1 MEKNYWSNKETYI
14 FKFQQLLWKINN
26 IFNKKKEK
34 LFRWFIFTKK
44 KRVYLQKKNICYVK
58 LTKEK
63 WRKVFVFMK
72 KRIYKR
78 KVFYFFKEL
87 QNKWKEKKK
96 KDFDLPSN
104 DFGKRWFF
112 PFFDQKLC
120 YPCWL
125 RWQIFH
131 NWGKK
136 FQKLLFQDLLKR
148 LKWKVTKYEHG
159 TFNELEMADDKPLGG
174 HWMPPSLFRVKI
186 LY

>member
-1 MEKNYWSNKETYI
+1 MEKNYWSNKETHI

-63 WRKVFVFMK
+63 WRKGFVFMK

-87 QNKWKEKKK
+87 QKNERKRKWFLPSPKTLWIEVSVLNL
-96 KDFDLPSN
+96 KDFWRSTSVRVCNLSPKIGLTWPGLGF
-104 DFGKRWFF
+104 FGFF
-112 PFFDQKLC
+112 GS
-120 YPCWL
+120 
-125 RWQIFH
+125 R
-131 NWGKK
+131 
-136 FQKLLFQDLLKR
+136 
-148 LKWKVTKYEHG
+148 T
-159 TFNELEMADDKPLGG
+159 
-174 HWMPPSLFRVKI
+174 
-186 LY
+186 